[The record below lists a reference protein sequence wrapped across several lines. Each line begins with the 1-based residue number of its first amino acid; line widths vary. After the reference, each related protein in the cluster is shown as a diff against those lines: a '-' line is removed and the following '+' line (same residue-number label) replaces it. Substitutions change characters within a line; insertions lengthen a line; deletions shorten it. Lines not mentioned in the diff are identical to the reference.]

1 MNYALIINRI
11 EQLDQFKVLNDM
23 SIFEILLFEFI
34 KDDKN
39 LYIVSN
45 VKFENEIYTVLNKY
59 NYLINKNVHLI
70 TFQSEL
76 DNYFITFILA
86 NLITNDIKLIPL
98 DDFNFD
104 KNNYPM
110 TKSNIKIIKK
120 IIWNHPVYIIKSAQF
135 KSYYLV
141 KKNYKFCPIEFF
153 LDHKKTE
160 FKYFFNKVHQ
170 WNPDIMPTMETIK
183 KIKEFNYFKLSL
195 YKFK

>member
-1 MNYALIINRI
+1 MNYALIISRI
-11 EQLDQFKVLNDM
+11 EQLDQFKVLNNM
-23 SIFEILLFEFI
+23 SIFEILLFELI
-34 KDDKN
+34 KDEND
-39 LYIVSN
+39 LYIVTN
-45 VKFENEIYTVLNKY
+45 EKFEIEVYTLLNKH

-70 TFQSEL
+70 IYQTKL

-86 NLITNDIKLIPL
+86 NLITDNIKLIPL

-120 IIWNHPVYIIKSAQF
+120 IIWNHPIYNIKSSQF
-135 KSYYLV
+135 KSHYLV
-141 KKNYKFCPIEFF
+141 KKKYKFCPIEFF
-153 LDHKKTE
+153 IDHKKTE

-170 WNPDIMPTMETIK
+170 WTPDIMPTMETIE